1 MAKRKKTRGFALEGL
16 IHSHDGAKLRPL
28 WRAFATG
35 GTWERLGRASTKRAR
50 YRHKAY
56 AGRLRLAWWGAAIKF
71 WIEDPDNSG
80 RIGGA
85 FVGHVQRHGRALVDR
100 VDLRIASP

>member
-1 MAKRKKTRGFALEGL
+1 MARRKKSRRFVLEGL
-16 IHSHDGAKLRPL
+16 IHSQDGAKLRPL

-35 GTWERLGRASTKRAR
+35 GTWERIGRASTRRAR

-56 AGRLRLAWWGAAIKF
+56 SGRLRLEWWGPAIKF
-71 WIEDPDNSG
+71 WIEDPESSG

-100 VDLRIASP
+100 VDLRFGAL